1 MGEQHGCSARVVQAG
16 SFGRSSGCGRNASV
30 FEDGKWWCKQHAPS
44 AVKKRR
50 EESDK
55 RINGKLAVMDKI
67 RKKDAAHRRIAQV
80 AIDVTR
86 QKATMDDLVAAV
98 AAWEALG

>member
-1 MGEQHGCSARVVQAG
+1 MEERHSCSARVFRGTGIARG
-16 SFGRSSGCGRNASV
+16 AACERNASV

-50 EESDK
+50 EESDA
-55 RINGKLAVMDKI
+55 RINGKLNAMAQM
-67 RKKDAAHRRIAQV
+67 RKKEAAYKRIAQV

-86 QKATMDDLVAAV
+86 QKASMDDLVGAV
-98 AAWEALG
+98 AAYEAL